1 MYLEVARAN
10 GLDDFRALQAGMRL
24 AFPPLEK

>member
-10 GLDDFRALQAGMRL
+10 GLDSFRALRAGVSLR
-24 AFPPLEK
+24 FPPLAK